1 MKIRNQIR
9 DIIINNYI
17 DKQFKMSDIFDYII
31 NNKIDINQ
39 NQMRNAITGMAKY
52 GDIIHHKE
60 LPQKNSYFIAS
71 KSIHTSI
78 DMIPKKLIRE
88 KEKQKQVV
96 YQNKYDQLIGN
107 TDFIPAQKGKKTKCL
122 HSPSNKILRARAKVY
137 VGCTLS
143 MV

>member
-71 KSIHTSI
+71 KSIHTSRE
-78 DMIPKKLIRE
+78 MIPKKLIRE

-96 YQNKYDQLIGN
+96 YKNKYDQLIEN
-107 TDFIPAQKGKKTKCL
+107 LDFIPEQKGKKIRGFD
-122 HSPSNKILRARAKVY
+122 SPSGRIIRARGKVY

>member
-17 DKQFKMSDIFDYII
+17 DKPFKMCDIFDYITNKKIGI
-31 NNKIDINQ
+31 NENQ
-39 NQMRNAITGMAKY
+39 IRNAIAGMVKY
-52 GDIIHHKE
+52 GDIIHHKA
-60 LPQKNSYFIAS
+60 LPQKNSYFVAS
-71 KSIHTSI
+71 KSIHTSR

-96 YQNKYDQLIGN
+96 YKNKYDQLIEN
-107 TDFIPAQKGKKTKCL
+107 LDFIPEQKGKKIRGFD
-122 HSPSNKILRARAKVY
+122 SPSGRIIRARGKVY